1 MVGWLWL
8 WIGCRQL
15 LRSKWEHPGNTRTCD
30 LNGLKFCPFFP
41 SVDVK
46 VVCFFIQFV
55 KVFVQSIFYTLISER
70 GGGGGKK
77 KKNKKNGKK
86 KKKNINCGG
95 FFFEVVCESTI
106 LKNWVCERGGGGG
119 TYKWN
124 QQNWDRHK
132 RNSHCLG
139 FFISLTSTTALRCL
153 VPQRLILLLLLPKW
167 SSEELLKHGR
177 KRSLTAGVRLHSL
190 AVTQRLQQQTESSE

>member
-70 GGGGGKK
+70 GGGGA
-77 KKNKKNGKK
+77 
-86 KKKNINCGG
+86 
-95 FFFEVVCESTI
+95 
-106 LKNWVCERGGGGG
+106 
-119 TYKWN
+119 YKWN